1 MVTHEIAQGGAV
13 QPAESILLVDDHAL
27 LRESLAAAFRN
38 AGMFSEVF
46 EAQDGEEALRVAE
59 VLQPTLILMDVALPD
74 GTGFEVMPR
83 LKSVAPGAL
92 VVFLSMHRLEV
103 YAAKAFA
110 LGAAG
115 YLSKSLAFDEVTRA
129 LGEVLEGKRVLDPNM
144 SPPAVEAL
152 GLQASTSRL
161 EDWPLRQLEVF
172 YCLLAGQSTADT
184 ALHLGVSEKTVESYR
199 SKIFKA
205 LGVTSTPEL
214 LVKARAEGL
223 DLLIP
228 RDARRDL
235 SGSV

>member
-1 MVTHEIAQGGAV
+1 V

-27 LRESLAAAFRN
+27 LRESLATAFRA

-46 EAQDGEEALRVAE
+46 EAQDGAEAVRVAE
-59 VLQPTLILMDVALPD
+59 VLQPTLVLLDVALPD
-74 GTGFEVMPR
+74 GSGFEVLPR
-83 LKSVAPGAL
+83 LRSVAPATI
-92 VVFLSMHRLEV
+92 VVFLSMHRLDA
-103 YAAKAFA
+103 YAAKAFS

-115 YLSKSLAFDEVTRA
+115 YLSKSLAFDEVTGA
-129 LGEVLEGKRVLDPNM
+129 LADALEGQRVLDPKM
-144 SPPAVEAL
+144 SFDEVGQLLSAGSSPL
-152 GLQASTSRL
+152 DG
-161 EDWPLRQLEVF
+161 WPQRQLEVF
-172 YCLLAGQSTADT
+172 HCLLAGESTADT

-223 DLLIP
+223 HLLIP